1 VSKGR
6 HSFNF
11 DDAARLMRAVDQ
23 AGLKVKGVTLKG
35 ETVTVLVD
43 GPKATKNDDNPNPWD
58 QVLNDDS
65 N

>member
-6 HSFNF
+6 HSFKLN
-11 DDAARLMRAVDQ
+11 DAARLMRAVEE
-23 AGLKVKGVTLKG
+23 AGLKVKGVMLKG
-35 ETVTVLVD
+35 ETLTVLVD